1 MSSLVPLAGLLPA
14 TGQPTTHGSAVSET
28 PSLEA
33 QLPALRLRLMRQ
45 ARVAVADPSLA
56 EDLVQETLL
65 AMFEQE
71 AKHRAQASLATW
83 GTAILKNKIAD
94 WYRSPNRKRFVQ
106 AAEVDSDGE
115 LNDGVEALYDAAGHY
130 VQEIPSWQQ
139 PENRMEQRQMFTVL
153 EQCVDCL
160 PRQTGRVFMMREWLG
175 FETAEICSRLNLSA
189 ENCRMILHR
198 ARMGLRQCMQ
208 LNWLGAKAVV

>member
-1 MSSLVPLAGLLPA
+1 MSSLVPLAGRLPA
-14 TGQPTTHGSAVSET
+14 TGQQTTHASAVSET
-28 PSLEA
+28 PSLEN

-45 ARVAVADPSLA
+45 ARVAVADASLA

-106 AAEVDSDGE
+106 ATEEESDGE
-115 LNDGVEALYDAAGHY
+115 LNDGVAALYDAVGHY

-208 LNWLGAKAVV
+208 HNWLDAKVVA